1 MNQLTNESCIYYLK
15 HKLGEW
21 YHEAPRP
28 ARKQPAVVDADEP
41 GQQPTT
47 RRMQPRQT
55 LPLVEAAAVYL
66 YSISKAFRPE
76 FDAQGALK
84 RAQDRDG
91 QCPGC
96 IAPYLE
102 ADRNRK
108 ALIMLEN
115 KPAVDSELYNSNRA
129 EAE

>member
-1 MNQLTNESCIYYLK
+1 
-15 HKLGEW
+15 
-21 YHEAPRP
+21 
-28 ARKQPAVVDADEP
+28 
-41 GQQPTT
+41 
-47 RRMQPRQT
+47 MQPRPT
-55 LPLVEAAAVYL
+55 LPLVEAAAVCL

-76 FDAQGALK
+76 FDAQGALE
-84 RAQDRDG
+84 RAPDRDG

-108 ALIMLEN
+108 ALITPEN
-115 KPAVDSELYNSNRA
+115 VPAVDSELYNSNRA